1 MHCLRSQFLLKEQFF
16 CKAVDK
22 TGRNAHREA
31 AAKLGFDMFYQCG
44 IIFNIGRLL
53 HLGLSQSQ
61 PLIAV
66 KRKTTAGICARNR
79 LPTDQSCFALGY
91 FFLGFPISLSIAE
104 AIFDFAGK
112 LVSFDI
118 ARLPSAVLPF
128 ENVFAFCNFDTLLV
142 F

>member
-44 IIFNIGRLL
+44 IISNIGRLL

-79 LPTDQSCFALGY
+79 LPTDQSRFALGY

-112 LVSFDI
+112 L
-118 ARLPSAVLPF
+118 PSIDKSTHA
-128 ENVFAFCNFDTLLV
+128 
-142 F
+142 